1 MLDLSLFESDELL
14 ALAKLDV
21 EKNRI
26 DSALAKLKQANN
38 LPDPQ
43 PECDSLLAKLY
54 AQLNLFDRASY
65 HYESYLM
72 KQPDALLER
81 FQYGMVYYEQGI
93 KDRALLVWKEV
104 LDEVPTFPPA
114 LYYCALVS
122 WEDSDESE
130 ARRLIDILLK
140 SAPADNLYFKRSK
153 DLLNALDSNANSG
166 SVAAPRF
173 DSQKIN

>member
-1 MLDLSLFESDELL
+1 MLDLSLFEGDELL
-14 ALAKLDV
+14 ALAKLDI
-21 EKNRI
+21 ENSRI
-26 DSALAKLKQANN
+26 DFALAKLKQANS

-72 KQPDALLER
+72 KKPDALLER
-81 FQYGMVYYEQGI
+81 FQYGMVYYEQSI
-93 KDRALLVWKEV
+93 KERALLVWKEV

-122 WEDSDESE
+122 WEEDNEPE

-140 SAPADNLYFKRSK
+140 SAPADNLYFKRGK
-153 DLLNALDSNANSG
+153 ELLNALDNNVNAG
-166 SVAAPRF
+166 SVTPPRF
-173 DSQKIN
+173 ENQKIN